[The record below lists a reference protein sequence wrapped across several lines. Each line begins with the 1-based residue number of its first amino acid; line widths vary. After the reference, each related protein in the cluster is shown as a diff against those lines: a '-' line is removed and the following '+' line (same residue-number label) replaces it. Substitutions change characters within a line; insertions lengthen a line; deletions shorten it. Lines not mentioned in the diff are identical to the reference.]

1 MGYGGAFAREDR
13 NKSINPRA
21 RRWNGYNLSNRA
33 ALEEAFIPARIL
45 IVEDERITG
54 EDLRDILTDLG
65 HAVVDVVSSG
75 AEAIRL
81 AEENAPD
88 LALMDIRIKG
98 DMDGTEVAR
107 VLRSRF
113 NIPVIY
119 LTAHADNETLERA
132 KLAQPLGYITKPFQE
147 AELHANIEMALFKHA
162 EDLKARDREEWLSST
177 LRALGEGVI
186 SVDRSAAVMVL
197 NSAAEGWTGWAADDA
212 RGKSVQ
218 DVLLLVDAASGERVM
233 AALESVFREG
243 AMGDIGSGVLLVA
256 KGGEQRAVEG
266 SIAPIRNHEGAVSGA
281 VIVFG
286 GAGIAPATPP
296 EEGDTGKKD
305 DDGISIGD
313 FKIVASSPQM
323 KAVLRFARR
332 VAESEASTILIEGE
346 SGTGKDV
353 IAQFM
358 HHFGNRRKGPFVS
371 LNCAAIPDALIES
384 ELFGYEKGAFTDARS
399 PKAGILE
406 IASGGTIFLD
416 EIGEMPVQLQ
426 AKLLRVLEDQTF
438 RRLGGVR
445 DIHVD
450 LRVMAA
456 TNRTLVEAIDQGR
469 FRLDLYYRLNV
480 IQVWIPPLRERL
492 DDILPLAR
500 FFNRM
505 YSLRFRRSFQ
515 GLSRGTEAALLAYPW
530 PGNVRELRN
539 IMERATLLEDSDW
552 IQVSSLQ
559 LDVRGQQTDEPA
571 PAERTSTGVTPPG
584 ATLEET
590 ERSMLLQALE
600 NSYWNQTR
608 AAALLGISRDA
619 LRYKVKKF
627 NLKPRPQTK
636 TESA

>member
-1 MGYGGAFAREDR
+1 
-13 NKSINPRA
+13 
-21 RRWNGYNLSNRA
+21 
-33 ALEEAFIPARIL
+33 
-45 IVEDERITG
+45 V
-54 EDLRDILTDLG
+54 
-65 HAVVDVVSSG
+65 VVDVVSSG
-75 AEAIRL
+75 AEALRV
-81 AEENAPD
+81 AEENPPD

-98 DMDGTEVAR
+98 GMDGTEVAGIF
-107 VLRSRF
+107 RSRF

-147 AELHANIEMALFKHA
+147 TELHAGIEMALYKHA
-162 EDLKARDREEWLSST
+162 ADLQALDREQWLSST

-186 SVDRSAAVMVL
+186 SVDRGGAIMLL
-197 NSAAEGWTGWAADDA
+197 NSAAEAWTGWTADEVH
-212 RGKSVQ
+212 GKTVH
-218 DVLLLVDAASGERVM
+218 DVLLLVDAATGERVT
-233 AALESVFREG
+233 AALEGVLREG
-243 AMGDIGSGVLLVA
+243 AIGDIGSGVLLVA
-256 KGGEQRAVEG
+256 KSGERRAVEG
-266 SIAPIRNHEGAVSGA
+266 SIAPIRNHEGAISGA

-286 GAGIAPATPP
+286 GAGTQPAIPPGGGAPEKT
-296 EEGDTGKKD
+296 D
-305 DDGISIGD
+305 DDGIAMGD
-313 FKIVASSPQM
+313 FKIVASSPKM

-332 VAESEASTILIEGE
+332 VAESEASTILLEGE

-371 LNCAAIPDALIES
+371 LNCAAIPETLMES
-384 ELFGYEKGAFTDARS
+384 ELFGHEKGAFTDARTA
-399 PKAGILE
+399 KAGILE

-416 EIGEMPVQLQ
+416 EIGEMPVKLQ
-426 AKLLRVLEDQTF
+426 AKLLRVLEEQTF

-480 IQVWIPPLRERL
+480 IQVWIPPLRERR

-500 FFNRM
+500 YFNRL
-505 YSLRFRRSFQ
+505 YSARFRRQFQ
-515 GLSRGTEAALLAYPW
+515 GLSRAAEAALLAYDW

-539 IMERATLLEDSDW
+539 IMERATLLEETDW
-552 IQVSSLQ
+552 IQVPSLQ
-559 LDVRGQQTDEPA
+559 LEARGQAEAPVETKPTTAVPA
-571 PAERTSTGVTPPG
+571 

-608 AAALLGISRDA
+608 AAAVLGISRDA

-627 NLKPRPQTK
+627 NLKPQPPQSK
-636 TESA
+636 KESA

>member
-1 MGYGGAFAREDR
+1 
-13 NKSINPRA
+13 
-21 RRWNGYNLSNRA
+21 
-33 ALEEAFIPARIL
+33 
-45 IVEDERITG
+45 V
-54 EDLRDILTDLG
+54 
-65 HAVVDVVSSG
+65 VVDVVSSG
-75 AEAIRL
+75 AEAMLL
-81 AEENAPD
+81 AEEKAPD

-98 DMDGTEVAR
+98 ELDGTEVAR
-107 VLRSRF
+107 ILRSRF

-147 AELHANIEMALFKHA
+147 AELHANIEMALYKHA
-162 EDLKARDREEWLSST
+162 EDRKALDREDWLSST
-177 LRALGEGVI
+177 LGALGEGVI
-186 SVDRSAAVMVL
+186 SVDRAGAVIVL
-197 NSAAEGWTGWAADDA
+197 NSEAEAWTGWTADDA
-212 RGKSVQ
+212 LGKTVHE
-218 DVLLLVDAASGERVM
+218 VLLLVDSATGERVP
-233 AALESVFREG
+233 AALEGVLLEG
-243 AMGDIGSGVLLVA
+243 AIGNIGSGVLLVA
-256 KGGEQRAVEG
+256 KGGERRPVEG
-266 SIAPIRNHEGAVSGA
+266 SIAPIRNHEGAISGA

-286 GAGIAPATPP
+286 SADMEPATPP
-296 EEGDTGKKD
+296 GGGEPETKD

-313 FKIVASSPQM
+313 FKIVASSPKM

-371 LNCAAIPDALIES
+371 LNCAAIPDTLIES
-384 ELFGYEKGAFTDARS
+384 ELFGYEKGAFTDARTA
-399 PKAGILE
+399 KAGILE

-426 AKLLRVLEDQTF
+426 AKLLRVLEEQTF

-480 IQVWIPPLRERL
+480 IQVWLPPLRERR

-500 FFNRM
+500 YFNGL
-505 YSLRFRRSFQ
+505 YSVRFRRHFQ
-515 GLSRGTEAALLAYPW
+515 GLSRGAEAALLAYEW

-539 IMERATLLEDSDW
+539 IMERATLLEETDW
-552 IQVSSLQ
+552 IQVPSLQ
-559 LDVRGQQTDEPA
+559 LEARSQQTEKTAAVEPPFA
-571 PAERTSTGVTPPG
+571 G
-584 ATLEET
+584 ALPSADTLEQI
-590 ERSMLLQALE
+590 ERKMLLQALE

-608 AAALLGISRDA
+608 AAAVLGISRDA

-627 NLKPRPQTK
+627 NLKPQPPQSK
-636 TESA
+636 QESA

>member
-1 MGYGGAFAREDR
+1 MSTAR
-13 NKSINPRA
+13 
-21 RRWNGYNLSNRA
+21 
-33 ALEEAFIPARIL
+33 LEEASIPARIL

-65 HAVVDVVSSG
+65 YEVVDLVSSG
-75 AEAIRL
+75 PEALQI
-81 AEENAPD
+81 AEEQKPD

-98 DMDGTEVAR
+98 DMDGTEAAR
-107 VLRSRF
+107 HLRSRH

-119 LTAHADNETLERA
+119 LTAHADTATLERA
-132 KLAQPLGYITKPFQE
+132 KVAQPLGYITKPFQE

-162 EDLKARDREEWLSST
+162 EDLKAHEREQWLTST
-177 LRALGEGVI
+177 LRAIGEGVI
-186 SVDRSAAVMVL
+186 SVDRKGSIMLL
-197 NSAAEGWTGWAADDA
+197 NSAAEAWTGWTADEV
-212 RGKSVQ
+212 RGRSVH
-218 DVLLLVDAASGERVM
+218 DVLLLVDGASGERAMVE
-233 AALESVFREG
+233 LESVFSDG
-243 AMGDIGSGVLLVA
+243 AMGEIGAGALLVA
-256 KGGEQRAVEG
+256 KGGEQRPVEG
-266 SIAPIRNHEGAVSGA
+266 SIAPIRDHKGDISGA

-286 GAGIAPATPP
+286 VAGTAPALPP
-296 EEGDTGKKD
+296 GGGEPTKKENE
-305 DDGISIGD
+305 DGISIGD
-313 FKIVASSPQM
+313 FKIVASSPKM
-323 KAVLRFARR
+323 KAVLKFARR

-371 LNCAAIPDALIES
+371 LNCAAIPETLIES
-384 ELFGYEKGAFTDARS
+384 ELFGFEKGAFTDARAA
-399 PKAGILE
+399 KAGILE

-426 AKLLRVLEDQTF
+426 AKLLRVLEEQTF

-480 IQVWIPPLRERL
+480 IQVWLPPLRDRR

-500 FFNRM
+500 YFNQL
-505 YSLRFRRSFQ
+505 YSVRFRREMK
-515 GLSRGTEAALLAYPW
+515 GLSHNAEAALLAYEW

-539 IMERATLLEDSDW
+539 IMERATLLEETDW
-552 IQVSSLQ
+552 IQVPSLQ
-559 LDVRGQQTDEPA
+559 LDVRGVPVEERLAVEETVASA
-571 PAERTSTGVTPPG
+571 PP

-590 ERSMLLQALE
+590 ERAMLLQALE
-600 NSYWNQTR
+600 KSYWNQTR
-608 AAALLGISRDA
+608 AAVLLGISRDA

-627 NLKPRPQTK
+627 NLKPSPEQSK
-636 TESA
+636 KESA